1 MLWEKRRG
9 EESLPLFSRGRIK
22 PLIFKSYLSLQWAP
36 LLLTRNQPTGFALRF
51 GLLVLIERWAGV
63 WTEFL
68 WFGEPSGPPGLRS
81 LIHQE
86 FGYKFPKYLTQHLS
100 HFNVQVGLALESW
113 RWVRVLHFQ
122 HSPLWGGSC
131 WSKAHTLNDK
141 QLRSVLLTGINPTNY
156 RKDPHWT
163 NSLLRELN
171 CFLEQQRLPGFTQL
185 WCTPSFI
192 LKDRAIP
199 YLNTFSFRF

>member
-1 MLWEKRRG
+1 MIWEKRRG

-22 PLIFKSYLSLQWAP
+22 PLIFKSYLPLQWAP

-63 WTEFL
+63 WTELL

-86 FGYKFPKYLTQHLS
+86 FGCKLPKYLTQHFS
-100 HFNVQVGLALESW
+100 HFNVQVGLALESR

-122 HSPLWGGSC
+122 HSPQWGGQLLVQGPY
-131 WSKAHTLNDK
+131 SKWQATPVSSPHRHESHQLQKRPTLNK
-141 QLRSVLLTGINPTNY
+141 FFTERVKKLFLGAAETY
-156 RKDPHWT
+156 R
-163 NSLLRELN
+163 L
-171 CFLEQQRLPGFTQL
+171 
-185 WCTPSFI
+185 CT
-192 LKDRAIP
+192 AMMQ
-199 YLNTFSFRF
+199 T